1 MPHELLLSDR
11 VTCELLAGEEYFLR
25 FSVADDRGGMF
36 QVIAGHDSSAL
47 PDRCFGAAFL
57 TDANTKGRFSCQVY
71 SRSSTDQP
79 LSRIQDLPLM
89 IQLAG
94 YMVSV

>member
-1 MPHELLLSDR
+1 VLLLSNR
-11 VTCELLAGEEYFLR
+11 VTYGLLACEKYFRR
-25 FSVADDRGGMF
+25 FFVADDRGGMF
-36 QVIAGHDSSAL
+36 ALIEGHDSSAL
-47 PDRCFGAAFL
+47 ADWCFGAAFL